1 MYKTVTA
8 LKMVFMVII
17 FHREAEGS
25 ETLTVINVYCPRAD
39 PEKPER
45 KLFKLQFYKLLQSRA
60 EAIVGPRR

>member
-1 MYKTVTA
+1 
-8 LKMVFMVII
+8 MVNI
-17 FHREAEGS
+17 FHREAEDS

-45 KLFKLQFYKLLQSRA
+45 KHFKLQFYKLVQSRA